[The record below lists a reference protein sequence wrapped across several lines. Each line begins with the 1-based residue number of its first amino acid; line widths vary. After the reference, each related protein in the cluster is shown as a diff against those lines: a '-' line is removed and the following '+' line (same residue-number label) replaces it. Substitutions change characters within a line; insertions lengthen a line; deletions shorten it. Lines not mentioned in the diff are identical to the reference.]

1 MSGGK
6 GLLQALLGVA
16 YEDPG
21 EEEAIHQ
28 ASAEASDADGAEA
41 EEPVE
46 TSPKPSQD
54 TRTDEPATGRPR
66 LQLATPLSGSGTT
79 PQPPEILP
87 AADLELIDGT
97 IPPPPA
103 PEDITSP
110 TGTHNLSPT
119 SRSTTTGADGGPDLT
134 EEHSAAER
142 TTYVEQSAAGLPT
155 IGILG
160 GLLGLL
166 EDAPTDPA
174 SAVEQFGSR
183 IRTTLT
189 TPVAEV
195 VAEPTTGIEE
205 SPEDRDGVAEQSAGS
220 SEITR
225 EAETELASPTPST
238 SDTKPPRSAS
248 ASTIPLFRVGAFGS
262 LLGLLEEDES
272 PVTAHT
278 ERSEAREASDTPVP
292 SLPEAAPIDVTDSP
306 EDPDLLLGPPVSL
319 TKAHVPHSDDDGPSA
334 VREPQYRHDPK
345 SEPEL
350 APPGVASTQTGRP
363 ESATSATDLDKFK
376 EDLESFDVAR
386 RSRALKDL
394 MRHELDRTTV
404 ELVAPALQDP
414 DINLRHLALQV
425 LERAPELLPL
435 ETLNS
440 AAFDNDPIIRG
451 HALNLAGRTG
461 NLEALELVGSRLLD
475 ETDESV
481 IGSGILALAALAR
494 STEFGESHLDRLCVT
509 IGAIPGMGPSNH
521 SRELSTLAQSL
532 PLGDIMH
539 RLGTDQDSIRAGA
552 AVISYESEVEA
563 ARKALSRLI
572 TDSNPVA
579 REYALAAG
587 SFGGSQLP
595 GSATSR
601 PEADSVAATEAADE
615 AQDQAVGRSLL
626 AGLIQALDDPKPQIR
641 EQAASALG
649 RLPREHIIDWISK
662 QARRTDAEGIRRLID
677 AASRLDI
684 TEVAEVLAT
693 AVAHFPAPE
702 LTHRLLDTL
711 RRYSPVRDVVQG
723 WRDSR
728 EPRERIS
735 AIRLGAALS
744 PDDTDEIL
752 QGFADT
758 NARVRVAAIEVGST
772 RRLIDHTASALTT
785 LSGRDSS
792 RRVRLA
798 ALDALRTA
806 DPEDRLLAARQSV
819 RDDDPQIRQAGLGLL
834 TGESDE
840 EFAILAAALRDAE
853 PAVAHRAAAIL
864 TQHGGYEALAL
875 LWGQMQHTEGAAR
888 ALTLDVLRQLDA
900 TALRRL
906 ALQAVDSPDEEARAR
921 GLAALTTLNDDRD
934 VHHITEALNDQSVR
948 VRLEVLRAL
957 STTAALI
964 PIEPLLKTLDDPEDE
979 IRAAAVK
986 TLAVLED
993 TSVLPQLV
1001 ARLYDSSPSVRR
1013 ASRDVL
1019 QNHRSEEVVELL
1031 FADLDHLARRV
1042 VAVHVLATM
1051 GRQIQTRLIATIDE
1065 ADDHLREVILS
1076 TFRSNGIV
1084 DQLIGDLSDPDRAVR
1099 KRALEDLSRV
1109 GDGTAVGP
1117 IAQLL
1122 SEPDP
1127 QIRKL
1132 AAAALGAIG
1141 DDRAIEPL
1149 REAFAN
1155 DPDMEVVAAV
1165 EHAYRKFVRQ

>member
-1 MSGGK
+1 MSGQK

-16 YEDPG
+16 YEDSG
-21 EEEAIHQ
+21 DDEA
-28 ASAEASDADGAEA
+28 ASAEASDAAVVEA
-41 EEPVE
+41 QEPVE
-46 TSPKPSQD
+46 TSPEPFQHTS
-54 TRTDEPATGRPR
+54 TDEPAADQPR
-66 LQLATPLSGSGTT
+66 LQLATPLSDAP
-79 PQPPEILP
+79 PQPPP
-87 AADLELIDGT
+87 VTDRELTDA
-97 IPPPPA
+97 PSA
-103 PEDITSP
+103 PEAITPP
-110 TGTHNLSPT
+110 TDTYELSPT
-119 SRSTTTGADGGPDLT
+119 PPTTTWAEDESDLT
-134 EEHSAAER
+134 EEHPAPVL
-142 TTYVEQSAAGLPT
+142 TTDAEQSDAGLPA

-166 EDAPTDPA
+166 EDTPNDSAD
-174 SAVEQFGSR
+174 AVEQPESQTA
-183 IRTTLT
+183 IT
-189 TPVAEV
+189 TPVEV
-195 VAEPTTGIEE
+195 VADPTTGPEE
-205 SPEDRDGVAEQSAGS
+205 SAEDRDGVAEQSAES
-220 SEITR
+220 PEATSEP
-225 EAETELASPTPST
+225 ETEPAAPAPSASEKK
-238 SDTKPPRSAS
+238 TKPPRIAP
-248 ASTIPLFRVGAFGS
+248 AHTIPLTRVGAFGS
-262 LLGLLEEDES
+262 LLGLLEEDEGPRAPRVS
-272 PVTAHT
+272 EVPDVQETPAPSRPETVPV
-278 ERSEAREASDTPVP
+278 DVP
-292 SLPEAAPIDVTDSP
+292 EG
-306 EDPDLLLGPPVSL
+306 PDQLAGPAVSL
-319 TKAHVPHSDDDGPSA
+319 TKARVPHADHAAGHDGPSA
-334 VREPQYRHDPK
+334 VREPQYRPDPK

-350 APPGVASTQTGRP
+350 APPGVASTHPGPP
-363 ESATSATDLDKFK
+363 ESAPSDTDLAEFK
-376 EDLESFDVAR
+376 ESLESFDVAR

-394 MRHELDRTTV
+394 MHHELDRPTV
-404 ELVAPALQDP
+404 ELVAPALADP
-414 DINLRHLALQV
+414 DANLRHLALQV

-451 HALNLAGRTG
+451 RALSLAGRTG
-461 NLEALELVGSRLLD
+461 NLEALGLVGSRLLD

-494 STEFGESHLDRLCVT
+494 STEFGESHLDRLCAA
-509 IGAIPGMGPSNH
+509 IGAIPGMGLSNH

-552 AVISYESEVEA
+552 AVISYESDVEA
-563 ARKALSRLI
+563 AHKALSRLV

-579 REYALAAG
+579 RKYALAA
-587 SFGGSQLP
+587 GGSQLP
-595 GSATSR
+595 GSATST
-601 PEADSVAATEAADE
+601 PDADSVAATEAVGE
-615 AQDQAVGRSLL
+615 PHDQPVGQSLL
-626 AGLIQALDDPKPQIR
+626 AGLIHALDDPKPEIR

-649 RLPREHIIDWISK
+649 RLPRNHVIDWISK
-662 QARRTDAEGIRRLID
+662 EVRRADPEGIRQLID

-684 TEVAEVLAT
+684 TEVADVLAT
-693 AVAHFPAPE
+693 AVARVPADE

-744 PDDTDEIL
+744 PDDTDTIL
-752 QGFADT
+752 QGFADA
-758 NARVRVAAIEVGST
+758 NARVRVAAIEAASN
-772 RRLIDHTASALTT
+772 RRLIDYTASALTT
-785 LSGRDSS
+785 LSGQDSS

-798 ALDALRTA
+798 ALDALKTA
-806 DPEDRLLAARQSV
+806 DPEDRLLAAQQSL
-819 RDDDPQIRQAGLGLL
+819 RDDDPQIRQAGLSLL
-834 TGESDE
+834 TGRSDE

-864 TQHGGYEALAL
+864 TQHGGYEVLAL

-888 ALTLDVLRQLDA
+888 DLTLDVLRQLDA

-906 ALQAVDSPDEEARAR
+906 ALQTVDSPDEEARAR

-957 STTAALI
+957 SSTAALI

-979 IRAAAVK
+979 IRAAAVR

-1019 QNHRSEEVVELL
+1019 EDHRSEEVIELL

-1051 GRQIQTRLIATIDE
+1051 GRQIQTRLIAKIDD

-1076 TFRSNGIV
+1076 TFHSTGMV
-1084 DQLIGDLSDPDRAVR
+1084 EQLIGDLRDPDRAVR
-1099 KRALEDLSRV
+1099 KQALEDLSRV